1 MVQKAMAEE
10 PDYQSIS
17 TIQTVINSKRR
28 QSFPRRLPTKP
39 RLQKEVRS
47 SAVWGGAMN
56 GRKSKQTFTIEI
68 TVLFLSV
75 LCALHFD
82 GGGWCSG
89 AREAPGEHALSG
101 FFSSADLGGPRSGHL
116 HPRRP

>member
-1 MVQKAMAEE
+1 MVQKAMAEGA
-10 PDYQSIS
+10 DYQSIS

-39 RLQKEVRS
+39 RLQKEARS

-56 GRKSKQTFTIEI
+56 GKKSKQTFTAEI
-68 TVLFLSV
+68 TVLFLSL

-82 GGGWCSG
+82 GGWCSRTG
-89 AREAPGEHALSG
+89 EAPGEHALSG
-101 FFSSADLGGPRSGHL
+101 FFSPAALAGPRSGHL
-116 HPRRP
+116 HARRP